1 MSAREAILVKA
12 RRALSDVPDVE
23 PVLDVEVVRPV
34 PDRSLSHAQ
43 VVDLFDER
51 VADYRAVVERAG
63 PDTAA
68 ARVAGALAGRT
79 PLAGSGPLRILV
91 PPGFPAGLVPADVEV
106 VTDGPGVAVA
116 ELDRCDGVLSTAAIG
131 IAETGTIILDHGPG
145 QGRRAATLVPD
156 LHVCVIRARPDR
168 GRGAGG
174 GGGAGPGAA
183 AHLDQRAERDQRHRT
198 GPGRG
203 RARAADTARGDR
215 RGLTPRRVHR
225 PGGPASGW
233 GSGNVIVTPEGLSR
247 PSGRPYG
254 RRQCIQRFDSRWCC
268 SVPCC

>member
-1 MSAREAILVKA
+1 MSAREAILAKA
-12 RRALSDVPDVE
+12 RRALADVPDVE

-34 PDRSLSHAQ
+34 PDRSLSHVQ

-51 VADYRAVVERAG
+51 VADYRAVVERAA

-79 PLAGSGPLRILV
+79 PLAGSGALRILV

-106 VTDGPGVAVA
+106 VTDGPGVAVS

-156 LHVCVIRARPDR
+156 LHVCVIRADQIVAGVPEAVAALDPVRPQTWISGPSATSDIELDR
-168 GRGAGG
+168 VEGVH
-174 GGGAGPGAA
+174 GP
-183 AHLDQRAERDQRHRT
+183 RT
-198 GPGRG
+198 
-203 RARAADTARGDR
+203 
-215 RGLTPRRVHR
+215 LHV
-225 PGGPASGW
+225 
-233 GSGNVIVTPEGLSR
+233 VIVG
-247 PSGRPYG
+247 
-254 RRQCIQRFDSRWCC
+254 D
-268 SVPCC
+268 